1 MKVERV
7 ALGDGEGEIDKDS
20 EISPAWAVRREVGPL
35 MEMVKT
41 R

>member
-20 EISPAWAVRREVGPL
+20 EISTAPVIGREVGL
-35 MEMVKT
+35 LIEMVKT

>member
-1 MKVERV
+1 MKVEGV

-20 EISPAWAVRREVGPL
+20 KISTAWVVGREVGL
-35 MEMVKT
+35 LTEMAKT